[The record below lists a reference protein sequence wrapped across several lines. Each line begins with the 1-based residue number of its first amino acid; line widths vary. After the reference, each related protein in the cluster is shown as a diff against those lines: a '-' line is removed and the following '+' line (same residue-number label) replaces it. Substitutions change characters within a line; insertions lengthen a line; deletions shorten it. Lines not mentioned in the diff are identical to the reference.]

1 MRVLRL
7 DSRAPPRSGR
17 QRSILREGRSGTT
30 PTSWTATAAA
40 ATTAAA
46 AVSTSARTRQ
56 LSLHV
61 RDRRAQWRADH
72 DQCHSL
78 CSSDRGGPLPHAS
91 VRRVLQQVCLHPI
104 CARLCSTVGSLP
116 QQNIGRHVRPQ
127 RVSMARQYLRRNRWP
142 KLHLVA
148 RIPDDPVKMSNTIG
162 TISFAA
168 AGPNSRTTLLFIN
181 FKDNSRLDQE
191 GFAPF
196 GTVVGAAGMATAVA
210 IHNPTPSAQHT
221 HPVPTAERYDSGLPC
236 IRLRVWLSTRGSCR
250 NQIIRRASTRNST
263 KTVETAG
270 SDRNIQA

>member
-1 MRVLRL
+1 
-7 DSRAPPRSGR
+7 
-17 QRSILREGRSGTT
+17 
-30 PTSWTATAAA
+30 
-40 ATTAAA
+40 
-46 AVSTSARTRQ
+46 
-56 LSLHV
+56 
-61 RDRRAQWRADH
+61 
-72 DQCHSL
+72 
-78 CSSDRGGPLPHAS
+78 
-91 VRRVLQQVCLHPI
+91 
-104 CARLCSTVGSLP
+104 
-116 QQNIGRHVRPQ
+116 
-127 RVSMARQYLRRNRWP
+127 MARQYLRRNRWP
-142 KLHLVA
+142 KLHRVA

-210 IHNPTPSAQHT
+210 IHNPTPSAQHP